1 MIFSNRLC
9 KGALRI
15 SITHVCNR
23 CKRSFSARIEAFQE
37 VVITPRNFAE
47 KTYLGQVRHL
57 RNLALN
63 AIKLFPID
71 LEKLHFINHGENTT
85 FKVTAA
91 CGSRFLLRIHRA
103 NYHSPQAIGEELQW
117 LKLLQNKGF
126 AVPEPVC
133 SHIGELLTEVEYR
146 GLNRQ
151 CSLLKWVEGR
161 FVEKSISPGHLFQA
175 GKLLAGFQNATPGS
189 FSQHRIYWNAE
200 GMAGEQAMFGCY
212 DKLEGIDPADQEL
225 ISQARRAIFARLKAY
240 QESFPEKMG
249 LIHAD
254 LHFGNILNQNG
265 SLAAI
270 DFDDCG
276 FGFHV
281 YDLVIPYIGALARM
295 NEDKKKR
302 SDEFFAALIA
312 GYQTSRAF
320 TDQDE
325 SLFHCLLACRK
336 ILMLGWLNSR
346 SDNPCLRELLPGWT
360 AKAVEHIKNNAHH
373 FM

>member
-1 MIFSNRLC
+1 
-9 KGALRI
+9 
-15 SITHVCNR
+15 
-23 CKRSFSARIEAFQE
+23 
-37 VVITPRNFAE
+37 VVIIPDNFAD
-47 KTYLGQVRHL
+47 KTYLGQVRQL

-63 AIKLFPID
+63 ATRLYPVE

-85 FKVTAA
+85 FKVAAA

-117 LKLLQNKGF
+117 LKFLQERNF
-126 AVPEPVC
+126 TVPEPIV
-133 SHIGELLTEVEYR
+133 SLDGELLTEVTYK
-146 GLNRQ
+146 GLNRR

-161 FVEKSISPGHLFQA
+161 FVEKSISPDHLFQA

-189 FSQHRIYWNAE
+189 FSQHRIYWNSE
-200 GMAGEQAMFGCY
+200 GLAGEQPMFGSY
-212 DKLEGIDPADQEL
+212 DRLAGVSSADQEL

-240 QESFPEKMG
+240 EKSFPEKMG

-254 LHFGNILNQNG
+254 LHFGNILNQKG
-265 SLAAI
+265 SFAAI

-281 YDLVIPYIGALARM
+281 YDLVIPYMGALAIM

-302 SDEFFAALIA
+302 SEEFFAALIA
-312 GYQTSRAF
+312 GYQTSRVF
-320 TDQDE
+320 TDLDE
-325 SLFHCLLACRK
+325 SMFHCLLACRR

-346 SDNPCLRELLPGWT
+346 SDNPCLREVLPRQV
-360 AKAVEHIKNNAHH
+360 ARAVEHIKNNAHH

>member
-1 MIFSNRLC
+1 M
-9 KGALRI
+9 
-15 SITHVCNR
+15 
-23 CKRSFSARIEAFQE
+23 
-37 VVITPRNFAE
+37 VIKLDNFAE
-47 KTYLGQVRHL
+47 KTYLGQVRQL
-57 RNLALN
+57 RNLALH
-63 AIKLFPID
+63 AIKLFPIE
-71 LEKLHFINHGENTT
+71 LEKLQFINHGENTT

-91 CGSRFLLRIHRA
+91 CGSKYLLRIHRA
-103 NYHSPQAIGEELQW
+103 NYHSACAIGEELEW
-117 LKLLQNKGF
+117 LKLLEKHGF
-126 AVPEPVC
+126 NVPEPMA
-133 SHIGELLTEVEYR
+133 SHNGELLTKVEYK

-175 GKLLAGFQNATPGS
+175 GKLLAGFQNATPKS
-189 FSQHRIYWNAE
+189 FSQHRIYWNSE
-200 GMAGEQAMFGCY
+200 GLAGEQPMFGCY
-212 DKLEGIDPADQEL
+212 DKLEGISSADQEL
-225 ISQARRAIFARLKAY
+225 ISQARRAIFARLTAY
-240 QESFPEKMG
+240 EKSFPEKMG

-265 SLAAI
+265 KLAAI

-281 YDLVIPYIGALARM
+281 YDLVIPYMGAQAMM

-312 GYQTSRAF
+312 GYQTSKVF
-320 TDQDE
+320 THQDE
-325 SLFHCLLACRK
+325 SLFHCLLACRR

-346 SDNPCLRELLPGWT
+346 SDNPRLREVLPRQI
-360 AKAVEHIKNNAHH
+360 ARAVEHINNNAHH